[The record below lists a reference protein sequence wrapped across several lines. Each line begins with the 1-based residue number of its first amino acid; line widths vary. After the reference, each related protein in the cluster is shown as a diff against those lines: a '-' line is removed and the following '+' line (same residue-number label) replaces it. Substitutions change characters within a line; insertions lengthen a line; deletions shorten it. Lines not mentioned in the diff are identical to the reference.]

1 MLTLSLPNAQFD
13 TDPGVYDVKFQDVIE
28 PFETVQ
34 VSRAVALQLAATL
47 VHLCFPLVAVHPISL
62 PTLSHSAPGE
72 HIASLVRH
80 FSISSG

>member
-34 VSRAVALQLAATL
+34 VSRARDPATRRHACASL
-47 VHLCFPLVAVHPISL
+47 LPAGGCPPYFP
-62 PTLSHSAPGE
+62 SHSFTFR
-72 HIASLVRH
+72 SR
-80 FSISSG
+80 